1 MAQNITT
8 RYRDF
13 DTSEVQNQR
22 FINVV
27 ESGVY
32 SGYELSVNGGLA
44 YTLDIKTGTA
54 GVSTLVTSE
63 GVVVTETSDLAAAV
77 KLQRADPSFDRID
90 LIVAEYQYTTNPA
103 DVQTYKVLR
112 GPVRAGSGSP
122 EVPALQN
129 GYQVALG
136 QVYVRAGANY
146 ILQSDVR
153 PAVKASW
160 TVSSEWG
167 DLRAEVSPGNSSIVY
182 IYPGLFGKS
191 DGSEVLEFGGGHSTA
206 ITDSTFG
213 EGETRWYLFG
223 VSDGLQV
230 VTSGWAPTEAELSGT
245 STDVF
250 VVAKVKATKATG
262 VVTFSTVVDLRVPF
276 SRAGFRQDEA
286 IKYQELLGNST
297 LRYLRVDEFEDLS
310 GIAENTVV
318 GGEVALNTSESALQI
333 SSAAAADVSFVS
345 TDRVYGSRI
354 NTVDHFMVAVDSL
367 VQNLTFTY
375 STISPNTGFTTEQ
388 YRPGELIRVPGGTA
402 RRLYIKFLVPS
413 AEFFSGAT
421 TRMFSYGVL
430 MNLDNSARSALS
442 ISELGIGDLTES
454 VPNLIANG
462 DFYFWTKG
470 SVQGKPVEPA
480 SRALTYFPVSEES
493 PYLADGWQFTKIDA
507 SLGSSSVGRTTITGV
522 DGTSTALY
530 LDLQPDTTSPGA
542 GLTVM
547 EYRIPRAAALTGNRL
562 TFGADFDLADGG
574 SVSVGIA
581 QFQQTASGLVRVA
594 TDTRSVVRGK
604 GTTILTTAAGV
615 SSDADVISFF
625 MTFADTVTGTIRHA
639 RAAVGQFGLLPNTYV
654 ADAEAVL
661 STYAERGTFFQTGYA
676 EAGGVFGGGVQFGA
690 PKRTELGV
698 LDAGSTNAATAS
710 VTSNAD
716 NVTFSADRFGVIVS
730 ATAAASA
737 NISLQADWQAFIRY
751 PGSAQ

>member
-1 MAQNITT
+1 MVQNITT

-44 YTLDIKTGTA
+44 YTIDIKTGSD

-63 GVVVTETSDLAAAV
+63 GVVVTETSDVAAAV
-77 KLQRADPSFDRID
+77 KLQAADPTFDRID
-90 LIVAEYQYTTNPA
+90 LIVAEYSYTTNPA

-112 GPVRAGSGSP
+112 GPVQSGSGSP
-122 EVPALQN
+122 EVPVLQN
-129 GYQVALG
+129 AYQVALG

-153 PAVKASW
+153 PAIKASW

-167 DLRAEVSPGNSSIVY
+167 DLRAEVSSGNSSLIYV
-182 IYPGLFGKS
+182 YPGIFGKS
-191 DGSEVLEFGGGHSTA
+191 DGSEVLEFSGGYSTA
-206 ITDSTFG
+206 ISDSTFS

-230 VTSGWAPTEAELSGT
+230 VSAGWAPTEAELSEA

-250 VVAKVKATKATG
+250 VVAKVKATKAAGT
-262 VVTFSTVVDLRVPF
+262 VTFSKVVDLRVPF

-297 LRYLRVDEFEDLS
+297 LRYLRVDEFEDLD
-310 GIAENTVV
+310 GIAPNTVLN
-318 GGEVALNTSESALQI
+318 GELTLNTAESALQI
-333 SSAAAADVSFVS
+333 SSTAGSDVTFVT

-375 STISPNTGFTTEQ
+375 STVSPSSGFTTQQ

-402 RRLYIKFLVPS
+402 RRLYIKFLIPS
-413 AEFFSGAT
+413 AEFFAGAT

-430 MNLDNSARSALS
+430 INLDNSGKSALS

-470 SVQGKPVEPA
+470 TIQGKPIEPA
-480 SRALTYFPVSEES
+480 SGALAYFPVSEES
-493 PYLADGWQFTKIDA
+493 PYLADGWQFTQINA
-507 SLGSSSVGRTTITGV
+507 SLGSTSVGRTTVTGV

-530 LDLQPDTTSPGA
+530 LDLQPDNAEQGSGA
-542 GLTVM
+542 TVM

-574 SVSVGIA
+574 SVTIGIA
-581 QFQQTASGLVRVA
+581 QFQRTASGLVKVA
-594 TDTRSVVRGK
+594 TDTRTVVRAK
-604 GTTILTTAAGV
+604 GTTILTTQAGV
-615 SSDADVISFF
+615 SSEADVIAFF
-625 MTFADTVTGTIRHA
+625 MTFADTVSGTIRHA
-639 RAAVGQFGLLPNTYV
+639 RAAVGQFGTLPNTYV
-654 ADAEAVL
+654 PDAEAVL
-661 STYAERGTFFQTGYA
+661 STYAERGTFFQTGFA

-690 PKRTELGV
+690 PKRTELGT

-737 NISLQADWQAFIRY
+737 NISLQADWQAFVRY
-751 PGSAQ
+751 TGTAQ